1 MGNLIAVTSDDLAKY
16 LAPGYE
22 GRGYEFK
29 GAWARTDP
37 VFFARVTRAALG
49 LSNLADGGIVI
60 IGVNEAVNH
69 VIDPVG
75 MTDEDM
81 ISWNY
86 DDVAA
91 GFAAAADPPIRFEL
105 ELVPQDV
112 RRFVVVTVHEFEVAP
127 VICKRDFAH
136 QGDVILRK
144 AALYVRGH
152 GKPETSEVASET
164 AMREVLDLAI
174 DKGVSAFIARLY
186 RTGVFAPVAAPMA
199 PADADQFEAELE
211 DPNA

>member
-1 MGNLIAVTSDDLAKY
+1 MRPTASLMAMLRYGSPPTRECHATPFNPEARLLVLMGNLIAVTSDDLAKY

-86 DDVAA
+86 DDV
-91 GFAAAADPPIRFEL
+91 
-105 ELVPQDV
+105 
-112 RRFVVVTVHEFEVAP
+112 
-127 VICKRDFAH
+127 
-136 QGDVILRK
+136 
-144 AALYVRGH
+144 
-152 GKPETSEVASET
+152 
-164 AMREVLDLAI
+164 
-174 DKGVSAFIARLY
+174 
-186 RTGVFAPVAAPMA
+186 
-199 PADADQFEAELE
+199 
-211 DPNA
+211 